1 MIIYISFKK
10 KKDEK
15 DKLYFVFIVC
25 LFEKCTRTISMLKKK
40 KNKRLR
46 FYFWMRQ
53 VSQNKKKRNKLITVW
68 RLTIANHLY

>member
-1 MIIYISFKK
+1 MNDDNLPRTATEWLSFLK

-40 KNKRLR
+40 K
-46 FYFWMRQ
+46 
-53 VSQNKKKRNKLITVW
+53 
-68 RLTIANHLY
+68 